1 MYRDPLFV
9 AALVIACCNFALLLT
24 LYVKSHHWTGP
35 SLSIRMEHLEAS
47 EQIVRGNLARVDRD
61 LTALHRST
69 TDSFEHIMRELEN
82 IRGAIST
89 EVSLRRSVEE
99 LTEDVEECKRMR
111 NKEPV

>member
-1 MYRDPLFV
+1 MDRDPFFI
-9 AALVIACCNFALLLT
+9 AALMLACCNFALLLT

-35 SLSIRMEHLEAS
+35 GLALRMEHLEAS
-47 EQIVRGNLARVDRD
+47 EQVVRGNLARVDRD

-99 LTEDVEECKRMR
+99 LSDDVRTLKGLMEK
-111 NKEPV
+111 V

>member
-1 MYRDPLFV
+1 MIFDPLSI
-9 AALVIACCNFALLLT
+9 AALVIVCCNFALLVT
-24 LYVKSHHWTGP
+24 LYIKSNHWTGP
-35 SLSIRMEHLEAS
+35 SLAVRMEHLEAS

-69 TDSFEHIMRELEN
+69 TDSFEHIMRELES

-89 EVSLRRSVEE
+89 EVSLRRTVEE
-99 LTEDVEECKRMR
+99 LSEDVEECKRMA

>member
-35 SLSIRMEHLEAS
+35 SLAVRMEHLEAS
-47 EQIVRGNLARVDRD
+47 EQVVRGNLARVDRD

-99 LTEDVEECKRMR
+99 LSDDVRTLKGLMEK
-111 NKEPV
+111 V